1 MKINARFAVMAASVA
16 VLMAAAP
23 IAQAVTSPG
32 DIHPLVQA
40 AHSPDGIPGNGVG
53 PEFHT
58 SSMARSYSE
67 KHLGVAP
74 RGVNDFSCK
83 VKPGDRPVILIP
95 GTGGNA
101 FATWSFY
108 GPHLAHEGYCVYTF
122 TTNVP
127 VGILDEG
134 WGFTG
139 DVRASAQALG
149 AFVDRVRKATGSEKV
164 DFVGHSQ
171 GGGILPNAYI
181 KMYGGAS
188 KVDKLIGL
196 VAANHGTTAVGLA
209 KLVDGLPEAV
219 KDFLST
225 WSYDHNMEAY
235 GQQLKGSALMQQVY
249 RDGDTV
255 PGIAYTVISTRLD
268 TTVTPYTQAFLKG
281 AKNMTVQDACPL
293 DAYGHGRL
301 PYDPVAYQ
309 MVLNALDPN
318 HPREISCTWR
328 PRVLPVSTTDAA

>member
-1 MKINARFAVMAASVA
+1 MSTTQDPSR
-16 VLMAAAP
+16 
-23 IAQAVTSPG
+23 VTHEVSGWRKVGLYDPAFEH
-32 DIHPLVQA
+32 D
-40 AHSPDGIPGNGVG
+40 SCGVG
-53 PEFHT
+53 FIAHIRGQ
-58 SSMARSYSE
+58 RSHSIIRDAAE
-67 KHLGVAP
+67 ALRNMDH
-74 RGVNDFSCK
+74 RGACGCEAN
-83 VKPGDRPVILIP
+83 
-95 GTGGNA
+95 
-101 FATWSFY
+101 
-108 GPHLAHEGYCVYTF
+108 
-122 TTNVP
+122 
-127 VGILDEG
+127 
-134 WGFTG
+134 TG
-139 DVRASAQALG
+139 DGAGMLTALPDELFRDEARRLFGVELPEMGKYAVAQVFLPRDASEREICKGVLEKYVAAQG
-149 AFVDRVRKATGSEKV
+149 QR
-164 DFVGHSQ
+164 
-171 GGGILPNAYI
+171 
-181 KMYGGAS
+181 
-188 KVDKLIGL
+188 LIGWRRVPTL
-196 VAANHGTTAVGLA
+196 GNANHGTTAVGLD

-268 TTVTPYTQAFLKG
+268 MTVTPYTQAFLKG

-293 DAYGHGRL
+293 DTYGHGRL

>member
-1 MKINARFAVMAASVA
+1 MS
-16 VLMAAAP
+16 P
-23 IAQAVTSPG
+23 WGSSTS
-32 DIHPLVQA
+32 
-40 AHSPDGIPGNGVG
+40 
-53 PEFHT
+53 
-58 SSMARSYSE
+58 
-67 KHLGVAP
+67 
-74 RGVNDFSCK
+74 
-83 VKPGDRPVILIP
+83 
-95 GTGGNA
+95 
-101 FATWSFY
+101 
-108 GPHLAHEGYCVYTF
+108 
-122 TTNVP
+122 
-127 VGILDEG
+127 

-196 VAANHGTTAVGLA
+196 VAANHGTTALGLD

-293 DAYGHGRL
+293 DTYGHGRL

>member
-1 MKINARFAVMAASVA
+1 MR
-16 VLMAAAP
+16 
-23 IAQAVTSPG
+23 SP
-32 DIHPLVQA
+32 H
-40 AHSPDGIPGNGVG
+40 G
-53 PEFHT
+53 PST
-58 SSMARSYSE
+58 
-67 KHLGVAP
+67 
-74 RGVNDFSCK
+74 D
-83 VKPGDRPVILIP
+83 
-95 GTGGNA
+95 
-101 FATWSFY
+101 
-108 GPHLAHEGYCVYTF
+108 HLAHEGYCVYTF

-196 VAANHGTTAVGLA
+196 VAANHGTTAVGLD

-268 TTVTPYTQAFLKG
+268 MTVTPYTQAFLKG
-281 AKNMTVQDACPL
+281 AKNMTVQDACLWMPMATA
-293 DAYGHGRL
+293 AY
-301 PYDPVAYQ
+301 PMIVAYQ